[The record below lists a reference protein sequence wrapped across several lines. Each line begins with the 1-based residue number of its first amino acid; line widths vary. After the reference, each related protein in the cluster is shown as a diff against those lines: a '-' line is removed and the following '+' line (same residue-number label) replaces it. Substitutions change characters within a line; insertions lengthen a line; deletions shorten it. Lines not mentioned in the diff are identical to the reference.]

1 MGTKHGLTFFSHGVY
16 ASPTK
21 HLRHTNPSVSLLL
34 AAPEGDSSVAGQ
46 QQGPEADRAVRER
59 LCEDLRSREGS
70 SGRHLRGCV
79 CGSGAKLRSHGSE
92 KIQGTHCPPWAGGGG
107 REGRIFD
114 HLMHAILHLPY
125 QVGARRRVESVGDS
139 QTEVQVPTRRV
150 GSSATHPCP
159 RCGLRPTRQDEPAAA
174 AEGSGTKAP
183 VMHLDPR

>member
-1 MGTKHGLTFFSHGVY
+1 VGTKQGLTFFSHGVY

-79 CGSGAKLRSHGSE
+79 TGTRAKLRSSKVRTVHLGRGE
-92 KIQGTHCPPWAGGGG
+92 GGGKG
-107 REGRIFD
+107 GF
-114 HLMHAILHLPY
+114 L
-125 QVGARRRVESVGDS
+125 
-139 QTEVQVPTRRV
+139 TT
-150 GSSATHPCP
+150 
-159 RCGLRPTRQDEPAAA
+159 
-174 AEGSGTKAP
+174 
-183 VMHLDPR
+183 